1 LNRRSPHTGVPLAA
15 AVLTLV
21 VTLACGSFVTPI
33 TPTPTISS
41 GSLFQLATSTP
52 APSPQPARTTTPLP
66 TPLPTPVPLPTA
78 TPDRPWLPGDVR
90 VFPGPLHYEG
100 DVLTFEVVVHNLDDL
115 ENDEEITI
123 ALDDQQIP
131 DTRPFRTFS
140 QLREDVLVFSQ
151 VWDTTGQ
158 VGMHKVTVRL
168 PESSSSVTPEISVF
182 VEILDASEQ
191 PAQERQAVW
200 TSLQLDCCVV
210 HYMTGTAAA
219 RDIDTLADLIETN
232 VAEVRSTLNVF
243 PMRGRLP
250 IVLID
255 NLWGNGA
262 YSENAI
268 VISYIDRAYNAL
280 DFEMAL
286 RHETTH
292 QMERAAN
299 RQAPAILAEG
309 LAVTVAGGHYHPEN
323 VPVRAAALLRLDD
336 YVPLA
341 DLTGGF
347 ARYQHELAYIEAG
360 ALTTYLVETYGWD
373 RFLSFYR
380 TNVRDSRNVA
390 WLEAALAR
398 HFGIDLETLEADFI
412 AWLESQPVDDAD
424 LQSVQQTVELYETMR
439 RYQDLFAP
447 YQERLPELDSAFENN
462 LTAPFIREATA
473 PENLALE
480 TLLISAHQAH
490 REERFADCT
499 ALLQAINMAMDDGDF
514 SRPPV
519 SDYVSIARRAG
530 ELGYEVQRID
540 LAGDEATVQAIMNWP
555 QIETLTF
562 ARSGEEWDIAR

>member
-1 LNRRSPHTGVPLAA
+1 LNRRSHRTRLPLAA

-66 TPLPTPVPLPTA
+66 TLPPTPVPPPTA

-140 QLREDVLVFSQ
+140 QLREDALVFSQ

-158 VGMHKVTVRL
+158 AGMHKITVRL
-168 PESSSSVTPEISVF
+168 PESSNSVTPEISVF
-182 VEILDASEQ
+182 VEVLPESQRPE
-191 PAQERQAVW
+191 QERQAQW

-210 HYMTGTAAA
+210 HYMTGTAAS

-232 VAEVRSTLNVF
+232 VADVRTTLNVF
-243 PMRGRLP
+243 PMQGRIP

-262 YSENAI
+262 YSEDAI
-268 VISYIDRAYNAL
+268 VISYVDRAYNAL

-286 RHETTH
+286 RHEVTH
-292 QMERAAN
+292 QMARSAT
-299 RQAPAILAEG
+299 RQPPLILTEG
-309 LAVTVAGGHYHPEN
+309 LAVTVAGGHYRPEN
-323 VPVRAAALLRLDD
+323 IPVRAAALLRLDD
-336 YVPLA
+336 YIPLA

-347 ARYQHELAYIEAG
+347 RNYQHERAYIEAG
-360 ALTTYLVETYGWD
+360 ALTTYLVQTYGWE
-373 RFLSFYR
+373 RYLSFYR
-380 TNVRDSRNVA
+380 TNVRNAGSVA

-398 HFGIDLETLEADFI
+398 HFGITLNMLEASFK
-412 AWLESQPVDDAD
+412 AWLGSQAVAEAD
-424 LQSVQQTVELYETMR
+424 LQDVQQTIRLYDTMR
-439 RYQDLFAP
+439 RYQELFAP
-447 YQERLPELDSAFENN
+447 YQEHLPDFASAFESN

-490 REERFADCT
+490 REGRFGDGS

-519 SDYVSIARRAG
+519 SDYVGIARQAG
-530 ELGYEVQRID
+530 ELGYEVQRIY
-540 LAGDEATVQAIMNWP
+540 LAGDEATVEAIMNWP

-562 ARSGEEWDIAR
+562 TREGEEWQLAR